1 MFLSCNKSTTTPET
15 STNLWVNILL
25 DDFIDFDAILSYHD
39 RSNSNTRKV
48 IISDVDQGHI
58 IPTPS
63 PKPHQRVFSLTDWYF
78 CWRRHAHAVMFVYP
92 SRIAELD
99 TYATHITQLLND
111 EFFGRDTNRVLNYDR
126 MVRKLVGS
134 DRGVL
139 FNETAKFET
148 FKHEIYTLA
157 INNVADDAERL
168 IGNGNH
174 SRNGGG
180 RRRG

>member
-1 MFLSCNKSTTTPET
+1 MTLLTLMPSSRITIAPTRTR
-15 STNLWVNILL
+15 VN
-25 DDFIDFDAILSYHD
+25 
-39 RSNSNTRKV
+39 
-48 IISDVDQGHI
+48 
-58 IPTPS
+58 
-63 PKPHQRVFSLTDWYF
+63 LTDWYF

-99 TYATHITQLLND
+99 T
-111 EFFGRDTNRVLNYDR
+111 VLNYDR